1 MRRARATVP
10 ALALTVLLA
19 IGAGATAN
27 AQTVPL
33 GTPPNP
39 AANPTANVIFDAML
53 ATARA
58 AATNPRSAQP
68 ASVNT
73 SAAIERYNAGDING
87 ARAAAIAALID
98 ANRAAPDPIPV
109 LRSTIPQTSA
119 LQTAPFPLPGGSVAA
134 IDADAF
140 VAQARGAVAACQA
153 TRSSNAA
160 AAAASL
166 GAAQRDA
173 QAGRYQ
179 NVRVEARAAVDI
191 CAQATLQQ
199 NAR

>member
-1 MRRARATVP
+1 MRATAP
-10 ALALTVLLA
+10 AFALALLLTL
-19 IGAGATAN
+19 AGSPAL

-39 AANPTANVIFDAML
+39 SANPTANLIFDAML

-58 AATNPRSAQP
+58 AATNPRAAQP

-73 SAAIERYNAGDING
+73 NAAIERYNAGDING
-87 ARAAAIAALID
+87 ARASAIAALID
-98 ANRAAPDPIPV
+98 ANRAAPNPIPM

-134 IDADAF
+134 IDAGAF
-140 VAQARGAVAACQA
+140 VAQARGAVSACQA
-153 TRSSNAA
+153 AQSANAA

-166 GAAQRDA
+166 AAAQRDA
-173 QAGRYQ
+173 RSGRYQ
-179 NVRVEARAAVDI
+179 DVRVEARAAVDL
-191 CAQATLQQ
+191 CAKATLQQ
-199 NAR
+199 SGR